1 MKKIFTSISVAA
13 AALFL
18 SVAPTQAQQRQ
29 ITDQEKVAFVKA
41 AVPAM
46 LDQFKQ
52 ITGIDIVS
60 FANPDIK
67 DVISSP
73 LFGVQNGMLR
83 AATTTS
89 LTLQPDSVILDLSNV
104 DLGLDEATSL
114 VAGQFLSHIKMTFG
128 EYKDFTMTTPD
139 GQGIEVKIPQT
150 ISAGVTVGTMTI
162 GADLNIAI
170 GDQTGLLPFNSLS
183 VSLDLGKLGLLDG
196 LLQQYFPNIKEGAL
210 FTMKET
216 GANGAYRYDIE
227 LGQTL
232 RGLIAWMMVDEDTEE
247 DPDAT
252 IEITIPENVLINV
265 DMSTVQTSATIDAR
279 VSTVQPTATLPMG
292 DATVYLNAKELLN
305 GGFKTDSIVFVSYED
320 GEIADYD
327 KVEISNTV
335 EIDKNAVK
343 RVFTTYYKDETTNG
357 EWKFDTEKTRY
368 WVGNHE
374 LDNKNLIY
382 SLMQGLIADMTAGTL
397 TTSFELVT
405 TTKVDDPESEGVITE
420 IIDAETSMGTE
431 GGLINILVDD
441 GNEEN
446 GEILNVAINIP
457 LNSKTVSAA
466 FKLNSSDSPIATLY
480 LTSNMMSIITDNE
493 AIENDVQE
501 LKVSSTPNGL
511 YVQNGKG
518 NYVIINMVG
527 KVVANGIITSDQ
539 QYINLSIPKG
549 IYMISIN
556 QEGEQK
562 TIKFAK

>member
-104 DLGLDEATSL
+104 DLGLDGMMGGL
-114 VAGQFLSHIKMTFG
+114 AGQFLNSVKLTFG

-139 GQGIEVKIPQT
+139 GQGIEVSIPQT
-150 ISAGVTVGTMTI
+150 ISTNLLGMFDVS
-162 GADLNIAI
+162 LNVAI
-170 GDQTGLLPFNSLS
+170 GDKTGLLPFNSLS
-183 VSLDLGKLGLLDG
+183 ANLDLGGLDAFLGSMG
-196 LLQQYFPNIKEGAL
+196 IESGSL

-216 GANGAYRYDIE
+216 GSNGKYAYDIT
-227 LGQTL
+227 LGETL
-232 RGLIAWMMVDEDTEE
+232 RALIASGMIAEDTEE

-265 DMSTVQTSATIDAR
+265 DMSTVQTSATIDAS
-279 VSTVQPTATLPMG
+279 VSTVQPTTTLLMG

-305 GGFKTDSIVFVSYED
+305 GSFKTDSIVFVSYED

-335 EIDKNAVK
+335 ELDKNAVK

-357 EWKFDTEKTRY
+357 EWKFDTEKIRH

-397 TTSFELVT
+397 TTSFELLT

-457 LNSKTVSAA
+457 LNSKTISAA
-466 FKLNSSDSPIATLY
+466 FTLNSSDSPIATLY
-480 LTSNMMSIITDNE
+480 LTSNAMSIITDNE

>member
-104 DLGLDEATSL
+104 DLGLDGMMGGL
-114 VAGQFLSHIKMTFG
+114 AGKFLNSVKLTFG

-139 GQGIEVKIPQT
+139 GQGIEVSIPQT
-150 ISAGVTVGTMTI
+150 ISTNLLGMFDVS
-162 GADLNIAI
+162 LNVAI
-170 GDQTGLLPFNSLS
+170 GDKTGLLPFNSLS
-183 VSLDLGKLGLLDG
+183 ANLDLGGLDAFLGSMG
-196 LLQQYFPNIKEGAL
+196 IESGSL

-216 GANGAYRYDIE
+216 GSNGKYAYDIT
-227 LGQTL
+227 LGETL
-232 RGLIAWMMVDEDTEE
+232 RALIASGMIAEDTEE

-252 IEITIPENVLINV
+252 IEITIPENIYIDV
-265 DMSTVQTSATIDAR
+265 DMSTVQTSATIDAS
-279 VSTVQPTATLPMG
+279 VSTVQPTTTLLMG

-305 GGFKTDSIVFVSYED
+305 GSFKTDSIVFVSYED

-335 EIDKNAVK
+335 ELDKNAVK

-493 AIENDVQE
+493 AIENDVQA

>member
-104 DLGLDEATSL
+104 DLGLDGMMGGL
-114 VAGQFLSHIKMTFG
+114 AGQFLNSVKLTFG

-139 GQGIEVKIPQT
+139 GQGIEVSIPQT
-150 ISAGVTVGTMTI
+150 ISTNLFDVS
-162 GADLNIAI
+162 LNVAI
-170 GDQTGLLPFNSLS
+170 GDKTGLLPFNSLS
-183 VSLDLGKLGLLDG
+183 ANLDLGGLDAFLGSMG
-196 LLQQYFPNIKEGAL
+196 IESGSL

-216 GANGAYRYDIE
+216 GSNGKYAYDIT
-227 LGQTL
+227 LGETL
-232 RGLIAWMMVDEDTEE
+232 RALIASGMIAEDTEE

-265 DMSTVQTSATIDAR
+265 DMSTVQTSATIDAS
-279 VSTVQPTATLPMG
+279 VSTVQPTTTLLMG

-305 GGFKTDSIVFVSYED
+305 GSFKTDSIVFVSYED

-335 EIDKNAVK
+335 ELDKNAVK

-457 LNSKTVSAA
+457 LNSKTISAA
-466 FKLNSSDSPIATLY
+466 FTLNSSDSPIATLY

-493 AIENDVQE
+493 AIENDVQA

>member
-83 AATTTS
+83 AAMTTS

-104 DLGLDEATSL
+104 DLGLDGMMGGL
-114 VAGQFLSHIKMTFG
+114 AGQFLNSVKLTFG

-139 GQGIEVKIPQT
+139 GQGIEVSIPQT
-150 ISAGVTVGTMTI
+150 ISTNLLGMFDVS
-162 GADLNIAI
+162 LNVAI
-170 GDQTGLLPFNSLS
+170 GDKTGLLPFNSLS
-183 VSLDLGKLGLLDG
+183 ANLDLGGLDAFLGSMG
-196 LLQQYFPNIKEGAL
+196 IESGSL

-216 GANGAYRYDIE
+216 GSNGKYAYDIT
-227 LGQTL
+227 LGETL
-232 RGLIAWMMVDEDTEE
+232 RALIASGMIAEDTEE

-265 DMSTVQTSATIDAR
+265 DMSTVQTSATIDAS
-279 VSTVQPTATLPMG
+279 VSTVQPTTTLLMG

-305 GGFKTDSIVFVSYED
+305 GSFKTDSIVFVSYED

-493 AIENDVQE
+493 AIENDVQA

>member
-104 DLGLDEATSL
+104 DLGLDGMMGGL
-114 VAGQFLSHIKMTFG
+114 AGQFLNSVKLTFG

-139 GQGIEVKIPQT
+139 GQGIEVSIPQT
-150 ISAGVTVGTMTI
+150 ISTNLLGMFDVS
-162 GADLNIAI
+162 LNVAI
-170 GDQTGLLPFNSLS
+170 GDKTGLLPFNSLS
-183 VSLDLGKLGLLDG
+183 ANLDLGGLDAFLGSMG
-196 LLQQYFPNIKEGAL
+196 IESGSL

-216 GANGAYRYDIE
+216 GSNGKYAYDIT
-227 LGQTL
+227 LGETL
-232 RGLIAWMMVDEDTEE
+232 RALIASGMIAEDTEE

-265 DMSTVQTSATIDAR
+265 DMSTVQTSATIDAS
-279 VSTVQPTATLPMG
+279 VSTVQPTTTLLMG

-493 AIENDVQE
+493 AIENDVQA

>member
-104 DLGLDEATSL
+104 DLGLDGMMGGL
-114 VAGQFLSHIKMTFG
+114 AGQFLNSVKLTFG

-139 GQGIEVKIPQT
+139 GQGIEVSIPQT
-150 ISAGVTVGTMTI
+150 ISTNLLGMFDVS
-162 GADLNIAI
+162 LNVAI
-170 GDQTGLLPFNSLS
+170 GDKTGLLPFNSLS
-183 VSLDLGKLGLLDG
+183 ANLDLGGLDAFLGSMG
-196 LLQQYFPNIKEGAL
+196 IESGSL

-216 GANGAYRYDIE
+216 GSNGKYAYDIT
-227 LGQTL
+227 LGETL
-232 RGLIAWMMVDEDTEE
+232 RALIASGMIAEDTEE

-265 DMSTVQTSATIDAR
+265 DMSTVQTSATIDAS
-279 VSTVQPTATLPMG
+279 VSTVQPTTTLLMG

-305 GGFKTDSIVFVSYED
+305 GSFKTDSIVFVSYED

-335 EIDKNAVK
+335 ELDKNAVK

-493 AIENDVQE
+493 AIENDVQA

-518 NYVIINMVG
+518 KYVIINMVG

>member
-104 DLGLDEATSL
+104 DLGLDGMMGGL
-114 VAGQFLSHIKMTFG
+114 AGQFLNSVKLTFG

-139 GQGIEVKIPQT
+139 GQGIEVSIPQT
-150 ISAGVTVGTMTI
+150 ISTNLLGMFDVS
-162 GADLNIAI
+162 LNVAI
-170 GDQTGLLPFNSLS
+170 GDKTGLLPFNSLS
-183 VSLDLGKLGLLDG
+183 ANLDLGGLDAFLGSMG
-196 LLQQYFPNIKEGAL
+196 IESGSL

-216 GANGAYRYDIE
+216 GSNGKYAYDIT
-227 LGQTL
+227 LGETL
-232 RGLIAWMMVDEDTEE
+232 RALIASGMIAEDTEE

-265 DMSTVQTSATIDAR
+265 DMSTVQTSATIDAS
-279 VSTVQPTATLPMG
+279 VSTVQPTTTLLMG

-305 GGFKTDSIVFVSYED
+305 GSFKTDSIVFVSYED

-335 EIDKNAVK
+335 ELDKNAVK

-457 LNSKTVSAA
+457 LNSKTISAA
-466 FKLNSSDSPIATLY
+466 FTLNSSDSPIATLY
-480 LTSNMMSIITDNE
+480 LTSNAMSIITDNE
-493 AIENDVQE
+493 AIENDVQA

>member
-104 DLGLDEATSL
+104 DLGLDGMMGGL
-114 VAGQFLSHIKMTFG
+114 AGQFLNSVKLTFG

-139 GQGIEVKIPQT
+139 GQGIEVSIPQT
-150 ISAGVTVGTMTI
+150 ISTNLLGMFDVS
-162 GADLNIAI
+162 LNVAI
-170 GDQTGLLPFNSLS
+170 GDKTGLLPFNSLS
-183 VSLDLGKLGLLDG
+183 ANLDLGGLDAFLGSMG
-196 LLQQYFPNIKEGAL
+196 IESGSL

-216 GANGAYRYDIE
+216 GSNGKYAYDIT
-227 LGQTL
+227 LGETL
-232 RGLIAWMMVDEDTEE
+232 RALIASGMIAEDTEE

-265 DMSTVQTSATIDAR
+265 DMSTVQTSATIDAS

-335 EIDKNAVK
+335 ELDKNAVK

-446 GEILNVAINIP
+446 GEILNVEVNIP

-493 AIENDVQE
+493 AIENDVQA

>member
-104 DLGLDEATSL
+104 DLGLDGMMGGL
-114 VAGQFLSHIKMTFG
+114 AGQFLNSVKLTFG

-139 GQGIEVKIPQT
+139 GQGIEVSIPQT
-150 ISAGVTVGTMTI
+150 ISTNLLGMFDVS
-162 GADLNIAI
+162 LNVAI
-170 GDQTGLLPFNSLS
+170 GDKTGLLPFNSLS
-183 VSLDLGKLGLLDG
+183 ANLDLGGLDAFLGSMG
-196 LLQQYFPNIKEGAL
+196 IESGSL

-216 GANGAYRYDIE
+216 GSNGKYAYDIT
-227 LGQTL
+227 LGETL
-232 RGLIAWMMVDEDTEE
+232 RALIASGMIAEDTEE

-265 DMSTVQTSATIDAR
+265 DMSTVQTSATIDAS
-279 VSTVQPTATLPMG
+279 VSTVQPTTTLLMG

-305 GGFKTDSIVFVSYED
+305 GSFKTDSIVFVSYED

-335 EIDKNAVK
+335 ELDKNAVK

-446 GEILNVAINIP
+446 GEILNVEVNIP

-493 AIENDVQE
+493 AIENDVQA

>member
-104 DLGLDEATSL
+104 DLGLDGMMGGL
-114 VAGQFLSHIKMTFG
+114 AGQVLNSVKLTFG
-128 EYKDFTMTTPD
+128 EYKDFSMTTPD
-139 GQGIEVKIPQT
+139 GQGIEVSIPQT
-150 ISAGVTVGTMTI
+150 ISTNLLGSFDVS
-162 GADLNIAI
+162 LNVAI
-170 GDQTGLLPFNSLS
+170 GDKTGLLPFNSLS
-183 VSLDLGKLGLLDG
+183 ANLDLGGLDVILGSMGIDITSG
-196 LLQQYFPNIKEGAL
+196 PL
-210 FTMKET
+210 FAMEET
-216 GANGAYRYDIE
+216 GSNGKYAYDIT
-227 LGQTL
+227 LGETL
-232 RGLIAWMMVDEDTEE
+232 RALIASGMIAEDTEE

-252 IEITIPENVLINV
+252 IEITIPENILINV

-335 EIDKNAVK
+335 ELDKNAVK

-405 TTKVDDPESEGVITE
+405 TTKVDDPKSEGVITE

-446 GEILNVAINIP
+446 GEILNVEVNIP
-457 LNSKTVSAA
+457 LNSKTISAA
-466 FKLNSSDSPIATLY
+466 FTLNSSDSPIATLY

-493 AIENDVQE
+493 AIENDVQA

>member
-104 DLGLDEATSL
+104 DLGLDGMMGGL
-114 VAGQFLSHIKMTFG
+114 AGQFLNSVKLTFG

-139 GQGIEVKIPQT
+139 GQGIEVSIPQT
-150 ISAGVTVGTMTI
+150 ISTNLLGMFDVS
-162 GADLNIAI
+162 LNVAI
-170 GDQTGLLPFNSLS
+170 GDKTGLLPFNSLS
-183 VSLDLGKLGLLDG
+183 ANLDLGGLDAFLGSMG
-196 LLQQYFPNIKEGAL
+196 IESGSL

-216 GANGAYRYDIE
+216 GSNGKYAYDIT
-227 LGQTL
+227 LGETL
-232 RGLIAWMMVDEDTEE
+232 RALIASGMIAEDTEE

-265 DMSTVQTSATIDAR
+265 DMSTVQTSATIDAS
-279 VSTVQPTATLPMG
+279 VSTVQPTTTLLMG

-305 GGFKTDSIVFVSYED
+305 GSFKTDSIVFVSYED

-382 SLMQGLIADMTAGTL
+382 SLMQGLIADMTTGTL

-405 TTKVDDPESEGVITE
+405 TTKVDDPESEAVKTE

-493 AIENDVQE
+493 AIENDVQA

>member
-104 DLGLDEATSL
+104 DLGLDGMMGGL
-114 VAGQFLSHIKMTFG
+114 AGQFLNSVKLTFG

-139 GQGIEVKIPQT
+139 GQGIEVSIPQT
-150 ISAGVTVGTMTI
+150 ISTNLLGMFDVS
-162 GADLNIAI
+162 LNVAI
-170 GDQTGLLPFNSLS
+170 GDKTGLLPFNSLS
-183 VSLDLGKLGLLDG
+183 ANLDLGGLDAFLGSMG
-196 LLQQYFPNIKEGAL
+196 IESGSL

-216 GANGAYRYDIE
+216 GSNGKYAYDIT
-227 LGQTL
+227 LGETL
-232 RGLIAWMMVDEDTEE
+232 RALIASGMIAEDTEE

-265 DMSTVQTSATIDAR
+265 DMSTVQTSATIDAS
-279 VSTVQPTATLPMG
+279 VSTVQPTTTLLMG

-305 GGFKTDSIVFVSYED
+305 GSFKTDSIVFVSYED

-335 EIDKNAVK
+335 ELDKNAVK

-382 SLMQGLIADMTAGTL
+382 SLMQGLIADMTTGTL

-493 AIENDVQE
+493 AIENDVQA

>member
-104 DLGLDEATSL
+104 DLGLDGMMGGL
-114 VAGQFLSHIKMTFG
+114 AGQFLNSVKLTFG

-139 GQGIEVKIPQT
+139 GQGIEVSIPQT
-150 ISAGVTVGTMTI
+150 ISTNLLGMFDVS
-162 GADLNIAI
+162 LNVAI
-170 GDQTGLLPFNSLS
+170 GDKTGLLPFNSLS
-183 VSLDLGKLGLLDG
+183 ANLDLGGLDAFLGSMG
-196 LLQQYFPNIKEGAL
+196 IESGSL

-216 GANGAYRYDIE
+216 GSNGKYAYDIT
-227 LGQTL
+227 LGETL
-232 RGLIAWMMVDEDTEE
+232 RALIASGMIAEDTEE

-265 DMSTVQTSATIDAR
+265 DMSTVQTSATIDAS

-335 EIDKNAVK
+335 ELDKNAVK
-343 RVFTTYYKDETTNG
+343 RVFTTYYKDETTNW
-357 EWKFDTEKTRY
+357 EWKFDTEKIRH

-457 LNSKTVSAA
+457 LNSKTISAA
-466 FKLNSSDSPIATLY
+466 FTLNSSDSPIATLY

-493 AIENDVQE
+493 AIENDVQA

>member
-104 DLGLDEATSL
+104 DLGLDGMMGGL
-114 VAGQFLSHIKMTFG
+114 AGKFLNSVKLTFG

-139 GQGIEVKIPQT
+139 GQGIEVSIPQT
-150 ISAGVTVGTMTI
+150 ISTNLLGSFDVS
-162 GADLNIAI
+162 LNVAI
-170 GDQTGLLPFNSLS
+170 GDKTGLLPFNSLS
-183 VSLDLGKLGLLDG
+183 ANLDLGGLDAILGSMGIDITSG
-196 LLQQYFPNIKEGAL
+196 PL
-210 FTMKET
+210 FAMEET
-216 GANGAYRYDIE
+216 GSNGKYTYDIT
-227 LGQTL
+227 LGETL
-232 RGLIAWMMVDEDTEE
+232 RALIASGMIAEDTEE

-252 IEITIPENVLINV
+252 IEITIPENIYIDV

-335 EIDKNAVK
+335 ELDKNAVK

-368 WVGNHE
+368 WVGSHE

-382 SLMQGLIADMTAGTL
+382 SLMQSLIADMTTGVK

-405 TTKVDDPESEGVITE
+405 TTKVDDPKSEGVITE

-493 AIENDVQE
+493 AIENDVQA

>member
-104 DLGLDEATSL
+104 DLGLDGMMGGL
-114 VAGQFLSHIKMTFG
+114 AGQFLNSVKLTFG

-139 GQGIEVKIPQT
+139 GQGIEVSIPQT
-150 ISAGVTVGTMTI
+150 ISTNLLGMFDVS
-162 GADLNIAI
+162 LNVAI
-170 GDQTGLLPFNSLS
+170 GDKTGLLPFNSLS
-183 VSLDLGKLGLLDG
+183 ANLDLGGLDAFLGSMG
-196 LLQQYFPNIKEGAL
+196 IESGSL

-216 GANGAYRYDIE
+216 GSNGKYAYDIT
-227 LGQTL
+227 LGETL
-232 RGLIAWMMVDEDTEE
+232 RALIASGMIAEDTEE

-265 DMSTVQTSATIDAR
+265 DMSTVQTSATIDAS

-327 KVEISNTV
+327 KVEISNTKLD
-335 EIDKNAVK
+335 DKAVQ
-343 RVFTTYYKDETTNG
+343 RVFTTYYKEKAEE

-466 FKLNSSDSPIATLY
+466 FTLNSSDSPIATLY

-493 AIENDVQE
+493 AIENDVQA

>member
-104 DLGLDEATSL
+104 DLGLDGMMGGL
-114 VAGQFLSHIKMTFG
+114 AGQFLNSVKLTFG

-139 GQGIEVKIPQT
+139 GQGIEVSIPQT
-150 ISAGVTVGTMTI
+150 ISTNLLGMFDVS
-162 GADLNIAI
+162 LNVAI
-170 GDQTGLLPFNSLS
+170 GDKTGLLPFNSLS
-183 VSLDLGKLGLLDG
+183 ANLDLGGLDAFLGSMG
-196 LLQQYFPNIKEGAL
+196 IESGSL

-216 GANGAYRYDIE
+216 GSNGKYAYDIT
-227 LGQTL
+227 LGETL
-232 RGLIAWMMVDEDTEE
+232 RALIASGMIAEDTEE

-265 DMSTVQTSATIDAR
+265 DMSTVQTSATIDAS
-279 VSTVQPTATLPMG
+279 VSTVQPTTTLLMG

-305 GGFKTDSIVFVSYED
+305 GSFKTDSIVFVSYED

-327 KVEISNTV
+327 KVEISNTKLD
-335 EIDKNAVK
+335 DKVVQ
-343 RVFTTYYKDETTNG
+343 RIFTTYYKDETTNW
-357 EWKFDTEKTRY
+357 EWKFDTEKIRH
-368 WVGNHE
+368 WVGSHE

-382 SLMQGLIADMTAGTL
+382 SLMQSLIADMTAGTL
-397 TTSFELVT
+397 TTSFELAT
-405 TTKVDDPESEGVITE
+405 TTRVNDPDGEAVKTE
-420 IIDAETSMGTE
+420 IIDAEASMGTE

-457 LNSKTVSAA
+457 LNSKTISAA
-466 FKLNSSDSPIATLY
+466 FTLNSSDSPIATLY

-493 AIENDVQE
+493 AIENDVQA